1 MKKYVYLFELDS
13 VRNTDREIE
22 LGLKALYNEVTWN
35 GNVVVLTFNQLVDSR
50 AFFSLLADD
59 RNYQDFIDLFE
70 SGALR
75 ISRYGDIRTISQYLL
90 DSLKSKKKFVYSG
103 WPLRSTQDE
112 LIALIER
119 SLTYSDLS
127 EIKDWINVG
136 KNNDLQV
143 KDLFVEKDP
152 ASNVQALPV
161 KQCTDIL
168 EQLYGLIKTV
178 LRLSGMHDIYI
189 PPKENCAGRKLL
201 DFLKFIDL
209 TAITSTDFTNIVRS
223 LGKVSYLDKDERK
236 ALENFNPSE
245 ASDWFAKAISLIKKT
260 NCFNTNNDNRS
271 DYVDEL
277 FEDFYKDKNEKDK
290 NELKFDKPIYQ
301 LAEAIVKLAY
311 NYVCEASICDVSK
324 HYNENDL
331 GDAINEKCSFK
342 CDFLSRLVRYFWL
355 IGDWNKRFLCDKA
368 HTFEKYNGA
377 IPLFCRSVRFAKY
390 IRRDLQTR
398 DTAKL
403 LPRYESDQRGAF
415 VHKLS
420 IIWKLVGN
428 SVQVLLCFGVVAL
441 IEIISQKFQNCQLVE
456 QLLIRFHDWA
466 ASIIILQRFH
476 DWLPWLPCGKLCR
489 FLYFIGLIIVVQI
502 VTKWIKKTLKKFKR
516 FNKFDFLSLSEAVE
530 KLGIFLFDFIRIMGF
545 IMFRIRPKT
554 YFNSVKINSV
564 PKHVFIQSDAMRKY
578 IKLRENPKME
588 KLFAP
593 SPVYPLAIAQ
603 SDEHC
608 NKCDSIIVELGR
620 LEEIYG
626 CRFGVV
632 YESKYNSIIVDPV
645 KKDGGGYF
653 PYERVIPKAGDGVV
667 ALTVCNGKYVLLRQ
681 YRHAPRTEV
690 LSFPRGFAEENFT
703 DKDNVAKELN
713 EELHVTPNDI
723 VSIEMLGRVFPDSG
737 ILATC
742 ASVWLVTVSRY
753 AAVKNHEGI
762 LGTEELDEEKFCN
775 YIREGKITD
784 GFTLSAYVL
793 YKTHRSNH

>member
-1 MKKYVYLFELDS
+1 MCLLKRYVVATMDTTKERKMKKYVYLFELDS

-22 LGLKALYNEVTWN
+22 LGLKALYNEITWN

-59 RNYQDFIDLFE
+59 RNYQDFIELFE

-75 ISRYGDIRTISQYLL
+75 ISQYGNIRTISQYLL
-90 DSLKSKKKFVYSG
+90 NSLKSEKNFVYSG
-103 WPLRSTQDE
+103 WPLRSTQHE

-127 EIKDWINVG
+127 EINHWINVG
-136 KNNDLQV
+136 KNNDPQV
-143 KDLFVEKDP
+143 KDLFVEIDS
-152 ASNVQALPV
+152 ASSVQALPV

-178 LRLSGMHDIYI
+178 LRLSGMHEIYI
-189 PPKENCAGRKLL
+189 PPKKTCDGRKIL

-209 TAITSTDFTNIVRS
+209 TAITSADFTNIVRS

-236 ALENFNPSE
+236 ALKNFNSSE
-245 ASDWFAKAISLIKKT
+245 ASDWFAKAIYLIKKT

-277 FEDFYKDKNEKDK
+277 FEDFYKGKNEKDK

-311 NYVCEASICDVSK
+311 NYVCEASICDVAK
-324 HYNENDL
+324 HYDENDL
-331 GDAINEKCSFK
+331 GDAINEKWSFK
-342 CDFLSRLVRYFWL
+342 CDFLSRLVRYFW
-355 IGDWNKRFLCDKA
+355 IMGDWNMRFLCDKA

-377 IPLFCRSVRFAKY
+377 IPHFCRSVRFAKY
-390 IRRDLQTR
+390 IGRDLKTR

-403 LPRYESDQRGAF
+403 IPRYESDQKGAF

-420 IIWKLVGN
+420 VMWKLFGN
-428 SVQVLLCFGVVAL
+428 SVRVLLCFGVVAL
-441 IEIISQKFQNCQLVE
+441 IEIFSQIIQNCPL
-456 QLLIRFHDWA
+456 
-466 ASIIILQRFH
+466 
-476 DWLPWLPCGKLCR
+476 GKLCG
-489 FLYFIGLIIVVQI
+489 FLYLVGLIIVMQF
-502 VTKWIKKTLKKFKR
+502 VTKWIKKTLKKSKR
-516 FNKFDFLSLSEAVE
+516 FDKFEFLSLSEAVE
-530 KLGIFLFDFIRIMGF
+530 KLGTFLFDFIRIMGF

-554 YFNSVKINSV
+554 YFNSVKINCV
-564 PKHVFIQSDAMRKY
+564 PKHGFIQSDAMRKY
-578 IKLRENPKME
+578 IELRANPKME

-603 SDEHC
+603 PDEHC
-608 NKCDSIIVELGR
+608 NKGDSIIVELGR
-620 LEEIYG
+620 LEETFG

-653 PYERVIPKAGDGVV
+653 PYERVVPKAGDGVV

-690 LSFPRGFAEENFT
+690 LSFPRGFAEEDFT

-713 EELHVTPNDI
+713 EELHVKPNEI

-737 ILATC
+737 RTGRI
-742 ASVWLVTVSRY
+742 
-753 AAVKNHEGI
+753 
-762 LGTEELDEEKFCN
+762 
-775 YIREGKITD
+775 
-784 GFTLSAYVL
+784 
-793 YKTHRSNH
+793 